1 MSEERIN
8 ADELTK
14 AKKPGDVQLTE
25 EELSKASGGA
35 SDYFLQLKGVD
46 GESKD

>member
-14 AKKPGDVQLTE
+14 AKKPGGVQLTE
-25 EELSKASGGA
+25 EELSKAS
-35 SDYFLQLKGVD
+35 
-46 GESKD
+46 